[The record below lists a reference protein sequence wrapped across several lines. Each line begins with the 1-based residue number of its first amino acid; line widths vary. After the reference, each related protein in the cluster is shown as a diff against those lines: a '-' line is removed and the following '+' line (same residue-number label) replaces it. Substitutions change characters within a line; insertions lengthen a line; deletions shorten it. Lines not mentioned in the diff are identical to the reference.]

1 MGGSDTPWSFRPFII
16 DELGINELQLVF
28 NQVAV
33 EEEEEK
39 WAETE
44 VEAEE
49 TRGQGPIILE
59 FSWHLERNERF
70 L

>member
-1 MGGSDTPWSFRPFII
+1 M
-16 DELGINELQLVF
+16 NLQLVF
-28 NQVAV
+28 NKVAV
-33 EEEEEK
+33 EKEKEK

-49 TRGQGPIILE
+49 TQGQGLIILE